1 MIDSL
6 LEEGLAYVCR
16 GEDLQDDKKFREQSL
31 VKDEN
36 TVVRFKMPEKGST
49 KFNDLVK
56 GQIEVSNE
64 ELEDFIIER
73 SDGSATYNFCVV
85 VDDIDSKIS
94 HIIRGDAHVNN
105 TFKQINVF
113 KALNVNIPEYG
124 HVPMILGEDGK
135 RLSKRHGALGV
146 KEYAKLGILPE
157 ALKNYLLRLGWSLGD
172 EETFDDENMKKNF
185 LSGTLNKSP
194 ATFSMEKLLWF
205 NKYYLDQMNEDK
217 LIEILNQENFD
228 GSQYSKDVINAVRD
242 RCETI
247 NDFSTNSFYFFD
259 EPSVYDEALIL
270 KHCKKETYGHL
281 SLLRNYLDEL
291 ENWKQSLIKDVI
303 DSVASELDVGF
314 GKIGLPLRLAL
325 TANTN
330 SPSIDLVC
338 ELLGKEAS
346 LKRLDS
352 FLINIKDQ
360 EKTL

>member
-1 MIDSL
+1 M
-6 LEEGLAYVCR
+6 
-16 GEDLQDDKKFREQSL
+16 
-31 VKDEN
+31 
-36 TVVRFKMPEKGST
+36 
-49 KFNDLVK
+49 
-56 GQIEVSNE
+56 
-64 ELEDFIIER
+64 
-73 SDGSATYNFCVV
+73 
-85 VDDIDSKIS
+85 
-94 HIIRGDAHVNN
+94 
-105 TFKQINVF
+105 
-113 KALNVNIPEYG
+113 
-124 HVPMILGEDGK
+124 
-135 RLSKRHGALGV
+135 
-146 KEYAKLGILPE
+146 
-157 ALKNYLLRLGWSLGD
+157 GD

-194 ATFSMEKLLWF
+194 ATFSMAKLLWF